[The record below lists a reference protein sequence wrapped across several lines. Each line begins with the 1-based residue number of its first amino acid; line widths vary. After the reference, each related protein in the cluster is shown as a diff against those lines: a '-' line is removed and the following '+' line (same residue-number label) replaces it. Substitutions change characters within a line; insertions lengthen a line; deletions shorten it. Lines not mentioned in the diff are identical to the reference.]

1 MKNLTALLK
10 ALADESRLRIISLL
24 EAGELCVCEIQPALE
39 LAQSTVSR
47 HLQTL
52 EEVGVIVGRR
62 QGTWKYYR
70 LHPHPRPRVQT
81 LLGAVRQ
88 GVEEAGEA
96 GRMQER
102 LDGLRIGAACGS
114 KPAACGTR

>member
-1 MKNLTALLK
+1 MKYLMTLLK
-10 ALADESRLRIISLL
+10 AFADESRLRILSLL
-24 EAGELCVCEIQPALE
+24 ESGELCVCEIQPALE

-70 LHPHPRPRVQT
+70 LHPHPSPRVQT

-88 GVEEAGEA
+88 GVAETEEAA
-96 GRMQER
+96 QMQAR
-102 LDGLRIGAACGS
+102 LTSLRIGPACAS